1 MTFNRRQFFLGSL
14 STFIL
19 SPFLFISGS
28 AKASYGDIVVG
39 GGMYKDLNTN
49 KINYLLGYVDLGKYT
64 TKQISLNFLPHGIAL
79 DPNNSNRLFAFEK
92 IGPGACVVDLENF
105 SLEQYIEPIDGCYF
119 YGHGMPSKDG
129 LVTYQTETDIITK
142 KGYIPIRDTN
152 TLQVLDYFPTYGEK
166 PHDCH
171 LIENGKVMA
180 ITNGGSAIGRDEEKP
195 SVTFVEI
202 ASRKLLEKIEL
213 DNHAFNT
220 GHLAYQDGDLV
231 VVSAP
236 REGLSKM
243 NLGAVSI
250 RKKNDSIKTMT
261 NPEPITSQI
270 FGEALSVAIEPK
282 QRIAAVTHPTGNLVT
297 FWSIEN
303 NSLLNALSL
312 PHARGV
318 VLNTDGKS
326 FIITYG
332 KEASLIEVDINTLTP
347 INDSVIQST
356 FISGS
361 HLYNISRE
369 RILLKLI

>member
-1 MTFNRRQFFLGSL
+1 MTFNRRHFLLAGL
-14 STFIL
+14 SSFITT
-19 SPFLFISGS
+19 PFLFVSGS
-28 AKASYGDIVVG
+28 ASASYGDIVVG

-49 KINYLLGYVDLGKYT
+49 KIHYLLGYVDLGKYI

-105 SLEQYIEPIDGCYF
+105 ILEQYIDPLNGCFF

-129 LVTYQTETDIITK
+129 LVTFQTETDTITR
-142 KGYIPIRDTN
+142 KGFIPIRDTK
-152 TLQVLDYFPTYGEK
+152 TLKVLDQFPSFGEK

-180 ITNGGSAIGRDEEKP
+180 ITNGGSVIGSVQEKP
-195 SVTFVEI
+195 SVTFVDI
-202 ASRKLLEKIEL
+202 SSRKLLEKIEL

-250 RKKNDSIKTMT
+250 RKKNNSIKTMT
-261 NPEPITSQI
+261 NPETITSKI

-332 KEASLIEVDINTLTP
+332 KEASLIKIDINTLMP
-347 INDSVIQST
+347 ITDSIIKST

>member
-1 MTFNRRQFFLGSL
+1 MDSSAVEYQ
-14 STFIL
+14 IHVVK
-19 SPFLFISGS
+19 ISNAFG
-28 AKASYGDIVVG
+28 GVITDISV
-39 GGMYKDLNTN
+39 
-49 KINYLLGYVDLGKYT
+49 
-64 TKQISLNFLPHGIAL
+64 

-213 DNHAFNT
+213 DNSFPEYVLRNKEK
-220 GHLAYQDGDLV
+220 Y
-231 VVSAP
+231 
-236 REGLSKM
+236 R
-243 NLGAVSI
+243 NW
-250 RKKNDSIKTMT
+250 IK
-261 NPEPITSQI
+261 
-270 FGEALSVAIEPK
+270 
-282 QRIAAVTHPTGNLVT
+282 
-297 FWSIEN
+297 
-303 NSLLNALSL
+303 
-312 PHARGV
+312 
-318 VLNTDGKS
+318 
-326 FIITYG
+326 
-332 KEASLIEVDINTLTP
+332 
-347 INDSVIQST
+347 
-356 FISGS
+356 
-361 HLYNISRE
+361 
-369 RILLKLI
+369 